1 MVPVEHMRR
10 SRAAGRS
17 INPICARASSE
28 GWYRPLTYPSRQ
40 RSSQHYVPCF
50 ITPEGGTGG
59 GRAAVWTLAGR
70 MPELAGRP
78 ELSGADA
85 GLWGGVCADRAACP
99 SRGVLAR
106 RGIPARNGLELGME
120 GKGPASHQRSL
131 SPQ

>member
-1 MVPVEHMRR
+1 
-10 SRAAGRS
+10 
-17 INPICARASSE
+17 
-28 GWYRPLTYPSRQ
+28 
-40 RSSQHYVPCF
+40 
-50 ITPEGGTGG
+50 
-59 GRAAVWTLAGR
+59 

-131 SPQ
+131 SPQWLGPVAV